1 MRRAVCGYQTRGYWP
16 IFASLAYG
24 IGEKN
29 PLQDLKVALARQN
42 VNYRFPSDEEF
53 ELQLREADL
62 YGLRICRH
70 LLEGLENFGSK
81 EPTDTSGYS
90 IEHVMP
96 QNERLRRGW
105 REMLG
110 EDWKEIQKTWL
121 HRLGNL
127 TLTGYNTTYSDRDFD
142 EKKTIEGGFADSS
155 VRLNKFVREQTVWTP
170 KEMTTRTNE
179 LVKRALKAW
188 PPLRVDKTLV
198 DAADHSEMRK
208 LAARQDLTKIRMTA
222 DAKALYEALRAQVM
236 TIGTD
241 ILELAEPNSISYHG
255 PAFFLE
261 VLPRAHKLTLL
272 LALDFNE
279 VDDPSGLAKD
289 ATEKK
294 FFVHASHE
302 GGVSMSIWDSDAI
315 EKALPVIRQAYA
327 ASNE

>member
-1 MRRAVCGYQTRGYWP
+1 MCGYQTLGYWP

-110 EDWKEIQKTWL
+110 EDWKEI
-121 HRLGNL
+121 
-127 TLTGYNTTYSDRDFD
+127 
-142 EKKTIEGGFADSS
+142 
-155 VRLNKFVREQTVWTP
+155 
-170 KEMTTRTNE
+170 
-179 LVKRALKAW
+179 
-188 PPLRVDKTLV
+188 
-198 DAADHSEMRK
+198 
-208 LAARQDLTKIRMTA
+208 
-222 DAKALYEALRAQVM
+222 
-236 TIGTD
+236 
-241 ILELAEPNSISYHG
+241 
-255 PAFFLE
+255 
-261 VLPRAHKLTLL
+261 
-272 LALDFNE
+272 
-279 VDDPSGLAKD
+279 
-289 ATEKK
+289 
-294 FFVHASHE
+294 
-302 GGVSMSIWDSDAI
+302 
-315 EKALPVIRQAYA
+315 
-327 ASNE
+327 